1 MANNLARLKVEEI
14 LDNGSYN
21 LSGTDFKDFA
31 DKSYKDYQYRI
42 IVKRR
47 NDKVKKVVVIVR
59 DLEQVRAKLI
69 TLVTEEN

>member
-1 MANNLARLKVEEI
+1 M
-14 LDNGSYN
+14 
-21 LSGTDFKDFA
+21 SGTDFKDFA